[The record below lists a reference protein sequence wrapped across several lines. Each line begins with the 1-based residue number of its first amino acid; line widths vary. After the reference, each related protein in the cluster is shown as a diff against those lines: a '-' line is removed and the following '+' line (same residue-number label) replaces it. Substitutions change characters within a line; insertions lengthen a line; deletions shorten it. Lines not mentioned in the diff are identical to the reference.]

1 MVGLYYLPFF
11 VIITHECWNMEK
23 DTIDLYI
30 QCWNPKKAVVYVFS
44 TFGIIR
50 VLCTIANFS
59 FFLGVKREEIEGE
72 KGIW

>member
-50 VLCTIANFS
+50 FYVQLPIFLS
-59 FFLGVKREEIEGE
+59 FWVSRERR
-72 KGIW
+72 

>member
-1 MVGLYYLPFF
+1 
-11 VIITHECWNMEK
+11 MEK

-50 VLCTIANFS
+50 VLCTIPKFS

-72 KGIW
+72 RGIW